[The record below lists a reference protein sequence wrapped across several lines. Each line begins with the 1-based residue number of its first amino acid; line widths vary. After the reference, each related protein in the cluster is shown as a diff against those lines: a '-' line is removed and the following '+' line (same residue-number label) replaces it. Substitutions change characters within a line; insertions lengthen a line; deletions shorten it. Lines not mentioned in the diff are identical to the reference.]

1 MAERPQTL
9 LICCGAIARE
19 IVTLMRRYGWDHMR
33 IQCLPAS
40 VHNRPEDIPE
50 AVRAKI
56 RAARGRFDDILV
68 LFSDCGTGG
77 GLDRVLQEE
86 GVDRIGGAH
95 CYEVF
100 AGGDAFAG
108 LMEEEPGTFF
118 LTDFLARHFDRLV
131 IKGLGLDRRPELRD
145 IYFENYRRLVYLAQ
159 TEDAA
164 IRARA
169 ERAAKTLG
177 LDFEMRFVGLGGYQ
191 RFLAARQ

>member
-1 MAERPQTL
+1 MADRRDTL

-19 IVTLMRRYGWDHMR
+19 IVAVVKRNGWEHMH
-33 IQCLPAS
+33 IQCLPANI
-40 VHNRPEDIPE
+40 HNTPKRIPE

-56 RAARGRFDDILV
+56 RAARGGFDDMLV

-77 GLDRVLQEE
+77 GLDHVLQEE
-86 GVDRIGGAH
+86 GVERIGGTH

-100 AGGDAFAG
+100 AGTDEFAR

-131 IKGLGLDRRPELRD
+131 IGGLGLDRHPELRD
-145 IYFENYRRLVYLAQ
+145 TYFGNYRRLVYLAQ
-159 TEDAA
+159 TEDAG
-164 IRARA
+164 IQARA
-169 ERAAKTLG
+169 ERAAETLG
-177 LDFEMRFVGLGGYQ
+177 LDFEMRFVGRGGYE